1 MAVISL
7 YLDGQD
13 EKLIKNYA
21 KSKNISVSAFLRSI
35 AVEKIE
41 DDLDDRL
48 YEEAVNNSKNGNH
61 DISLAELRKEMEA
74 YCWLYAVMIRNE
86 TPASKQAYGCF

>member
-21 KSKNISVSAFLRSI
+21 KSKNVSVSAFLRSI

-41 DDLDDRL
+41 DDIDDEL
-48 YEEAVNNSKNGNH
+48 YEKSVRERKVNH
-61 DISLAELRKEMEA
+61 DVSLADLKKEMEN
-74 YCWLYAVMIRNE
+74 YC
-86 TPASKQAYGCF
+86 

>member
-1 MAVISL
+1 MAVIA
-7 YLDGQD
+7 LDLNEQD

-21 KSKNISVSAFLRSI
+21 KSKNISVSAFLRSV

-48 YEEAVNNSKNGNH
+48 YEQAVRESKNREH
-61 DISLAELRKEMEA
+61 DISLADLHREMEA
-74 YCWLYAVMIRNE
+74 YC
-86 TPASKQAYGCF
+86 C

>member
-1 MAVISL
+1 MAILSF

-21 KSKNISVSAFLRSI
+21 KSKNISVSSFLRSL

-41 DDLDDRL
+41 DDLDDQL
-48 YEEAVNNSKNGNH
+48 YEQAIREAKPNQDV
-61 DISLAELRKEMEA
+61 SLDALRKELNS
-74 YCWLYAVMIRNE
+74 YC
-86 TPASKQAYGCF
+86 

>member
-21 KSKNISVSAFLRSI
+21 KSKHVSVSSFLRSI
-35 AVEKIE
+35 AVERIE
-41 DDLDDRL
+41 DDLDDQL
-48 YEEAVNNSKNGNH
+48 YEKAVRECKDNQ
-61 DISLAELRKEMEA
+61 DVSLEELRKELDTF
-74 YCWLYAVMIRNE
+74 C
-86 TPASKQAYGCF
+86 

>member
-1 MAVISL
+1 MAILSF

-21 KSKNISVSAFLRSI
+21 KSKNISVSSFLRSL

-48 YEEAVNNSKNGNH
+48 YEEAVREDKANH
-61 DISLAELRKEMEA
+61 DVTLAALRKELKS
-74 YCWLYAVMIRNE
+74 YC
-86 TPASKQAYGCF
+86 

>member
-13 EKLIKNYA
+13 ENLIRNYA
-21 KSKNISVSAFLRSI
+21 RSMNISVSAFLRSV

-48 YEEAVNNSKNGNH
+48 YESAMRESKNSDQ
-61 DISLAELRKEMEA
+61 DISLDQLHKALEA
-74 YCWLYAVMIRNE
+74 YC
-86 TPASKQAYGCF
+86 

>member
-13 EKLIKNYA
+13 EKLIRNYA
-21 KSKNISVSAFLRSI
+21 RSMNISVSAFLRSV

-48 YEEAVNNSKNGNH
+48 YESAMRESKNSDQ
-61 DISLAELRKEMEA
+61 DISLDQLHKALEA
-74 YCWLYAVMIRNE
+74 YC
-86 TPASKQAYGCF
+86 

>member
-1 MAVISL
+1 MGVISF

-21 KSKNISVSAFLRSI
+21 KSKNISVSSFIRSV

-41 DDLDDRL
+41 DDLDD
-48 YEEAVNNSKNGNH
+48 
-61 DISLAELRKEMEA
+61 
-74 YCWLYAVMIRNE
+74 
-86 TPASKQAYGCF
+86 

>member
-13 EKLIKNYA
+13 EKLITNYA
-21 KSKNISVSAFLRSI
+21 KSKHVTVSDFLRSI

-41 DDLDDRL
+41 DDLDDEL
-48 YEEAVNNSKNGNH
+48 YEKAIRDCKVNH
-61 DISLAELRKEMEA
+61 DVSLDDLKKEMKN
-74 YCWLYAVMIRNE
+74 YC
-86 TPASKQAYGCF
+86 

>member
-1 MAVISL
+1 MAVIA
-7 YLDGQD
+7 LDLDEQD

-21 KSKNISVSAFLRSI
+21 KSKNISVSAFLRSV

-48 YEEAVNNSKNGNH
+48 YEKAVRESKNNDH
-61 DISLAELRKEMEA
+61 DISLEALHREMEA
-74 YCWLYAVMIRNE
+74 YC
-86 TPASKQAYGCF
+86 C